1 MIIRKTSKTVQR
13 KEYLSAR
20 AEYKSKTLY
29 DVTTYWFLF
38 IPVYSSHKYIKGA

>member
-13 KEYLSAR
+13 KEYLSVH
-20 AEYKSKTLY
+20 

-38 IPVYSSHKYIKGA
+38 IPVYSSHKYIEGA